1 MAGLAISQEQG
12 CDNNGCSQKFE
23 GKGEVGGDREEEAA
37 FEPLGQEVEV
47 EVAERAKLVRQHTG
61 R

>member
-1 MAGLAISQEQG
+1 MKKKQKIYTQRKLK
-12 CDNNGCSQKFE
+12 NKFE

-37 FEPLGQEVEV
+37 SEPLGQEVEV
-47 EVAERAKLVRQHTG
+47 EVAEQAERVRQHTG

>member
-1 MAGLAISQEQG
+1 MSQEQG
-12 CDNNGCSQKFE
+12 CDNNDCSQNFE

-37 FEPLGQEVEV
+37 SEPLGQEVEV
-47 EVAERAKLVRQHTG
+47 EVAERVELVRQHTG

>member
-1 MAGLAISQEQG
+1 MKKKQKIYTSRKLK
-12 CDNNGCSQKFE
+12 NKFE

-37 FEPLGQEVEV
+37 SEPLGQEVEV
-47 EVAERAKLVRQHTG
+47 EVAERAELVRQHTG